1 MGRALPSLPQ
11 HIRREKYKMS
21 KKAQNELNKLDE
33 AARAGW
39 MYYVGGKTQD
49 EIAKTLKTSRQSAQR
64 LVALSMSEG
73 LVKVRLE
80 HPIARC
86 MELAQRLQEKFGLT
100 YCDVVPN
107 VDDDPNTTQGL
118 GQAGAAAIERALKS
132 DAPKTIAFGTGR
144 VLRACADELSM
155 LHCPQHK
162 IVSLVGNI
170 AENGEATRYDVA
182 VHVADRVKAQHY
194 PMPTPVIASSQ
205 SEREIWQGQKHISRI
220 HALAEQADISFVGI
234 GNLGSV
240 SPLYKDGFIGDDDLA
255 TLAESGASGEIISW
269 IFNEEGALINCDI
282 NERVTSFKL
291 KATPERPVIGVAS
304 GDNKLKAIRGALR
317 SKFLNGLITTE
328 RTAAALVLP

>member
-1 MGRALPSLPQ
+1 
-11 HIRREKYKMS
+11 MS

-64 LVALSMSEG
+64 LVALSVSEG

-86 MELAQRLQEKFGLT
+86 MELAQGIKEKFGLT
-100 YCDVVPN
+100 FCDVVPN
-107 VDDDPNTTQGL
+107 VDDDPNSTQGL
-118 GQAGAAAIERALKS
+118 GQAGAAAIERALKF
-132 DAPKTIAFGTGR
+132 DAPQTIAFGTGR
-144 VLRACADELSM
+144 VLRACADELSI

-170 AENGEATRYDVA
+170 ADNGEATRYDVA
-182 VHVADRVKAQHY
+182 VRVADRVKAQHY
-194 PMPTPVIASSQ
+194 PMPTPVIASCKA
-205 SEREIWQGQKHISRI
+205 EREVWQQQQHISRI
-220 HALAEQADISFVGI
+220 HSLAEQADISFVGI

-240 SPLYKDGFIGDDDLA
+240 SPLYKDGFIDDNELAILGD
-255 TLAESGASGEIISW
+255 SGASGEIISW
-269 IFNEEGALINCDI
+269 IFNEEGALIKCDI

-291 KATPERPVIGVAS
+291 KATPEKPVIGVAA
-304 GDNKLKAIRGALR
+304 GDNKFKAIRGALR

-328 RTAAALVLP
+328 RTATALLGL

>member
-1 MGRALPSLPQ
+1 
-11 HIRREKYKMS
+11 MS
-21 KKAQNELNKLDE
+21 KKAQNELNKIDE

-86 MELAQRLQEKFGLT
+86 MELAQGIKKKFGLT
-100 YCDVVPN
+100 FCEVVPS
-107 VDDDPNTTQGL
+107 VDDDPNSTLGL
-118 GQAGAAAIERALKS
+118 GQAGAAAIERALKF
-132 DAPKTIAFGTGR
+132 DAPQTIAFGTGR
-144 VLRACADELSM
+144 VLRACADELSI

-170 AENGEATRYDVA
+170 ADNGEATRYDVA

-194 PMPTPVIASSQ
+194 PMPIPVIASSKL
-205 SEREIWQGQKHISRI
+205 EREIWQQQQHISRI
-220 HALAEQADISFVGI
+220 HTLAEQADISFVGI

-240 SPLYKDGFIGDDDLA
+240 SPLYKDGFVDDDQLA

-269 IFNEEGALINCDI
+269 IFNEEGALISCDI

-291 KATPERPVIGVAS
+291 KATPEKPVVGVAA
-304 GDNKLKAIRGALR
+304 GDNKLHAIRGALR
-317 SKFLNGLITTE
+317 SKLLNGLITTE
-328 RTAAALVLP
+328 RTASALLTS

>member
-1 MGRALPSLPQ
+1 
-11 HIRREKYKMS
+11 MS

-86 MELAQRLQEKFGLT
+86 MELAQGIKKKFGLT
-100 YCDVVPN
+100 FCEVVPS
-107 VDDDPNTTQGL
+107 VDDDPNSTLGL
-118 GQAGAAAIERALKS
+118 GQAGAAAIERALKF
-132 DAPKTIAFGTGR
+132 DAPQTIAFGTGR
-144 VLRACADELSM
+144 VLRACADELSI

-170 AENGEATRYDVA
+170 ADNGEATRYDVA

-194 PMPTPVIASSQ
+194 PMPIPVIASSKL
-205 SEREIWQGQKHISRI
+205 EREIWQQQQHISRI
-220 HALAEQADISFVGI
+220 HTLAEHADISFVGI

-240 SPLYKDGFIGDDDLA
+240 SPLYKDGFIDDDQLA

-269 IFNEEGALINCDI
+269 IFNEEGALISCDI

-291 KATPERPVIGVAS
+291 KATPEKPVVGVAA
-304 GDNKLKAIRGALR
+304 GDNKLHAIRGALR
-317 SKFLNGLITTE
+317 SKLLNGLITTE
-328 RTAAALVLP
+328 RTASALLTS

>member
-1 MGRALPSLPQ
+1 
-11 HIRREKYKMS
+11 MS

-86 MELAQRLQEKFGLT
+86 MELAQGIKKKFGLT
-100 YCDVVPN
+100 FCEVVPS
-107 VDDDPNTTQGL
+107 VDDDPNSTLGL
-118 GQAGAAAIERALKS
+118 GQAGAAAIERALKF
-132 DAPKTIAFGTGR
+132 DAPQTIAFGTGR
-144 VLRACADELSM
+144 VLRACADELSI

-170 AENGEATRYDVA
+170 ADNGEATRYDVA
-182 VHVADRVKAQHY
+182 VYVADRVKAQHY
-194 PMPTPVIASSQ
+194 PMPIPVIASSKL
-205 SEREIWQGQKHISRI
+205 EREIWQQQQHISRI
-220 HALAEQADISFVGI
+220 HTLAEQADISFVGI

-240 SPLYKDGFIGDDDLA
+240 SPLYKDGFIDDDQLA
-255 TLAESGASGEIISW
+255 TLTESGASGEIISW
-269 IFNEEGALINCDI
+269 IFNEEGALISCDI

-291 KATPERPVIGVAS
+291 KATPEKPVVGVAA
-304 GDNKLKAIRGALR
+304 GDNKLHAIRGALR
-317 SKFLNGLITTE
+317 SKLLNGLITTE
-328 RTAAALVLP
+328 RTASALLTS

>member
-1 MGRALPSLPQ
+1 
-11 HIRREKYKMS
+11 MS

-86 MELAQRLQEKFGLT
+86 MELAQGIKKKFGLT
-100 YCDVVPN
+100 FCEVVPS
-107 VDDDPNTTQGL
+107 VDDDPNSTLGL
-118 GQAGAAAIERALKS
+118 GQAGAAAIERALKF
-132 DAPKTIAFGTGR
+132 DAPQTIAFGTGR
-144 VLRACADELSM
+144 VLRACADELSI

-170 AENGEATRYDVA
+170 ADNGEATRYDVA
-182 VHVADRVKAQHY
+182 VHVADRVKAHHS
-194 PMPTPVIASSQ
+194 PMPIPVIASSKL
-205 SEREIWQGQKHISRI
+205 EREIWQQQQHISRI
-220 HALAEQADISFVGI
+220 HTLAEQADISFVGI

-240 SPLYKDGFIGDDDLA
+240 SPLYKDGFVDDDQLA

-269 IFNEEGALINCDI
+269 IFNEEGALISCDI

-291 KATPERPVIGVAS
+291 KATPEKPVVGVAA
-304 GDNKLKAIRGALR
+304 GDNKLHAIRGALR
-317 SKFLNGLITTE
+317 SKLLNGLITTE
-328 RTAAALVLP
+328 RTASALLTS

>member
-1 MGRALPSLPQ
+1 
-11 HIRREKYKMS
+11 MS

-86 MELAQRLQEKFGLT
+86 MELAQGIKKKFGLT
-100 YCDVVPN
+100 FCEVVPS
-107 VDDDPNTTQGL
+107 VDDDPNSTLGL
-118 GQAGAAAIERALKS
+118 GQAGAAAIERALKF
-132 DAPKTIAFGTGR
+132 DAPQTIAFGTGR
-144 VLRACADELSM
+144 VLRACADELSI

-170 AENGEATRYDVA
+170 ADNGEATRYDVA

-194 PMPTPVIASSQ
+194 PMPIPVIASSKL
-205 SEREIWQGQKHISRI
+205 EREIWQQQQHISRI
-220 HALAEQADISFVGI
+220 HTLAEQADISFVGI

-240 SPLYKDGFIGDDDLA
+240 SPLYKDGFIDDDQLA
-255 TLAESGASGEIISW
+255 TLAESGASGEIISR
-269 IFNEEGALINCDI
+269 IFNEEGALISCDI

-291 KATPERPVIGVAS
+291 KATPEKPVVGVAA
-304 GDNKLKAIRGALR
+304 GDNKLHAIRGALR
-317 SKFLNGLITTE
+317 SKLLNGLITTE
-328 RTAAALVLP
+328 RTASALLTS

>member
-1 MGRALPSLPQ
+1 
-11 HIRREKYKMS
+11 
-21 KKAQNELNKLDE
+21 
-33 AARAGW
+33 

-86 MELAQRLQEKFGLT
+86 MELAQGIKKKFGLT
-100 YCDVVPN
+100 FCEVVPS
-107 VDDDPNTTQGL
+107 VDDDPNSTLGL
-118 GQAGAAAIERALKS
+118 GQAGAAAIERALKF
-132 DAPKTIAFGTGR
+132 DAPQTIAFGTGR
-144 VLRACADELSM
+144 VLRACADELSI

-170 AENGEATRYDVA
+170 ADNGEATRYDVA

-194 PMPTPVIASSQ
+194 PMPIPVIASSKL
-205 SEREIWQGQKHISRI
+205 EREIWQQQQHISRI
-220 HALAEQADISFVGI
+220 HTLAEQADISFVGI

-240 SPLYKDGFIGDDDLA
+240 SPLYKDGFIDDDQLA

-269 IFNEEGALINCDI
+269 IFNEEGALISCDI

-291 KATPERPVIGVAS
+291 KATPEKPVVGVAA
-304 GDNKLKAIRGALR
+304 GDNKLHAIRGALR
-317 SKFLNGLITTE
+317 SKLLNGLITTE
-328 RTAAALVLP
+328 RTASALLTS

>member
-1 MGRALPSLPQ
+1 
-11 HIRREKYKMS
+11 MS

-80 HPIARC
+80 HPITRC
-86 MELAQRLQEKFGLT
+86 MELAQGIKKKFGLT
-100 YCDVVPN
+100 FCEVVPS
-107 VDDDPNTTQGL
+107 VDDDPNSTLGL
-118 GQAGAAAIERALKS
+118 GQAGAAAIERALKF
-132 DAPKTIAFGTGR
+132 DAPQTIAFGTGR
-144 VLRACADELSM
+144 VLRACADELSI

-170 AENGEATRYDVA
+170 ADNGEATRYDVA

-194 PMPTPVIASSQ
+194 PMPIPVIASSKL
-205 SEREIWQGQKHISRI
+205 EREIWQQQQHISRI
-220 HALAEQADISFVGI
+220 HTLAEQADISFVGI

-240 SPLYKDGFIGDDDLA
+240 SPLYKDGFIDDDQLA

-269 IFNEEGALINCDI
+269 ILNEEGALISCDI

-291 KATPERPVIGVAS
+291 KATPEKPVVGVAA
-304 GDNKLKAIRGALR
+304 GDNKLHAIRGALR
-317 SKFLNGLITTE
+317 SKLLNGLITTE
-328 RTAAALVLP
+328 PTASALLTS

>member
-1 MGRALPSLPQ
+1 
-11 HIRREKYKMS
+11 MS

-33 AARAGW
+33 SARAGW

-86 MELAQRLQEKFGLT
+86 MELAQGIKKKFGLT
-100 YCDVVPN
+100 FCEVVPS
-107 VDDDPNTTQGL
+107 VDDDPNSTLGL
-118 GQAGAAAIERALKS
+118 GQAGAAAIERALKF
-132 DAPKTIAFGTGR
+132 DAPQTIAFGTGR
-144 VLRACADELSM
+144 VLRACADELSI

-170 AENGEATRYDVA
+170 ADNGEATRYDVA

-194 PMPTPVIASSQ
+194 PMPIPVIASSKL
-205 SEREIWQGQKHISRI
+205 EREIWQQQQHISRI
-220 HALAEQADISFVGI
+220 HTLAEQADISFVGI

-240 SPLYKDGFIGDDDLA
+240 SPLYKDGFIDDDQLA

-269 IFNEEGALINCDI
+269 IFNEEGALISCDI

-291 KATPERPVIGVAS
+291 KATPEKPVVGVAA
-304 GDNKLKAIRGALR
+304 GDNKLHAIRGALR
-317 SKFLNGLITTE
+317 SKLLNGLITTE
-328 RTAAALVLP
+328 RTASALLTS

>member
-1 MGRALPSLPQ
+1 
-11 HIRREKYKMS
+11 MS

-86 MELAQRLQEKFGLT
+86 MELAQGIKKKFGLT
-100 YCDVVPN
+100 FCEVVPS
-107 VDDDPNTTQGL
+107 VDDDPNSTLGL
-118 GQAGAAAIERALKS
+118 GQAGAAAIERAFKF
-132 DAPKTIAFGTGR
+132 DAPQTIAFGTGR
-144 VLRACADELSM
+144 VLRACADELSI

-170 AENGEATRYDVA
+170 ADNGEATRYDVA

-194 PMPTPVIASSQ
+194 PMPIPVIASSKL
-205 SEREIWQGQKHISRI
+205 EREIWQQQQHISRI
-220 HALAEQADISFVGI
+220 HTLAEQADISFVGI

-240 SPLYKDGFIGDDDLA
+240 SPLYKDGFVDDDQLA

-269 IFNEEGALINCDI
+269 IFNEEGALISCDI

-291 KATPERPVIGVAS
+291 KATPEKPVVGVAA
-304 GDNKLKAIRGALR
+304 GDNKLHAIRGALR
-317 SKFLNGLITTE
+317 SKLLNGLITTE
-328 RTAAALVLP
+328 RTASALLTS

>member
-1 MGRALPSLPQ
+1 
-11 HIRREKYKMS
+11 MS

-86 MELAQRLQEKFGLT
+86 MELAQGIKKKFGLT
-100 YCDVVPN
+100 FCEVVPS
-107 VDDDPNTTQGL
+107 VDDDPNSTLGL
-118 GQAGAAAIERALKS
+118 GQAGAAAIERALKF
-132 DAPKTIAFGTGR
+132 DAPQTIAFGTGR
-144 VLRACADELSM
+144 VLRACADELSI

-170 AENGEATRYDVA
+170 ADNGEATRYDVA

-194 PMPTPVIASSQ
+194 PMPIPVIASSKL
-205 SEREIWQGQKHISRI
+205 EREIWQQQQHISRI
-220 HALAEQADISFVGI
+220 HTLAEQADISFVGI
-234 GNLGSV
+234 GNLGSA
-240 SPLYKDGFIGDDDLA
+240 SPLYKDGFIDDDQLA

-269 IFNEEGALINCDI
+269 IFNEEGALISCDI

-291 KATPERPVIGVAS
+291 KATPEKPVVGVAA
-304 GDNKLKAIRGALR
+304 GDNKLHAIRGAL
-317 SKFLNGLITTE
+317 
-328 RTAAALVLP
+328 